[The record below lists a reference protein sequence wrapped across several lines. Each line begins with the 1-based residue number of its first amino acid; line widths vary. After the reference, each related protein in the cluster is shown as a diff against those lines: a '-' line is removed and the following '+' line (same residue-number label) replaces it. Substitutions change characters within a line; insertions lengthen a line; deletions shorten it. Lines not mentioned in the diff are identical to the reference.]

1 MNATFCSILSSKI
14 KLLFKS
20 SLKKFI
26 EQPDEYISTKALSD
40 GLHTVVYF
48 ADKSHT
54 DKLPSAYR
62 NERWGS
68 SNLRIVDIF

>member
-1 MNATFCSILSSKI
+1 MNTMFGSILYSKI
-14 KLLFKS
+14 KLLLKS

-54 DKLPSAYR
+54 GKTPSAYR
-62 NERWGS
+62 NER
-68 SNLRIVDIF
+68 